1 MDDDNIAHHTRD
13 SLGAMNGKFIKVNT
27 SRIDLNMVDYL
38 CIGIV
43 FDVTKRIRHC
53 IAIRGMSP
61 SPKLFPL
68 QYERHP
74 TLCRGYGITGHSLE
88 FCSTFK
94 PMLNTKVQYD
104 DWIRYIPPKKQE
116 AIPCSKGIIRYLNG
130 ASSCNPKTTING
142 KTLNIPQPIE
152 EVKVPN
158 MVVDVESTND
168 QLIPWLLTPPPR

>member
-1 MDDDNIAHHTRD
+1 MFHSPLSAATLNIHIDPPSPSFFGILLLHLAGIASSSNLVT
-13 SLGAMNGKFIKVNT
+13 VN
-27 SRIDLNMVDYL
+27 N
-38 CIGIV
+38 
-43 FDVTKRIRHC
+43 
-53 IAIRGMSP
+53 RGMSP